1 MNTTG
6 TNNSGRG
13 LIEVMIVAIVIVV
26 ILSVF
31 YPIYI
36 KAINKAREI
45 SEAYNTYTILEQQID
60 IDTDVEDAAEELQ

>member
-6 TNNSGRG
+6 GSNSGRG

-31 YPIYI
+31 YPVYI
-36 KAINKAREI
+36 KAVKKAREL
-45 SEAYNTYTILEQQID
+45 SEAYNSYTILEQQID
-60 IDTDVEDAAEELQ
+60 TRDAEAEW